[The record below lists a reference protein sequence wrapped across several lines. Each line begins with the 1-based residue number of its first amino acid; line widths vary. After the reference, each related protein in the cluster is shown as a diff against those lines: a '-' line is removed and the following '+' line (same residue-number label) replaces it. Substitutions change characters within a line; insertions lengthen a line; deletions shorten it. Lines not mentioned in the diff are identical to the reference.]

1 MDFIIAIILGAV
13 QGLTEFV
20 PVSSSGHLL
29 LLHRVLPTLGVN
41 ELAFDVALH
50 MGTLLA
56 LLVFFWADYWRYIRA
71 GWDAS
76 SKWLRRVTRMRPKP
90 ATSIRSIEAD
100 RRLTAYIA
108 IAIVPAGLAG
118 LFLEEIIETW
128 LRSPWVV
135 VVTLATVALLFFA
148 IEIQQRVQFQK
159 ELTRITWQNA
169 LWVGLAQTLA
179 LIPGVSRSGIT
190 IIAGMSVGM
199 KRDHAARFSFLVSMP
214 LIAGAGL
221 KKMIDLAI
229 VGVAFSDMAVLLV
242 GILASA
248 IVGYL
253 VIGWLL
259 SYLSSRSLIPFAI
272 YRIILAAGVA
282 IILL

>member
-1 MDFIIAIILGAV
+1 
-13 QGLTEFV
+13 
-20 PVSSSGHLL
+20 
-29 LLHRVLPTLGVN
+29 
-41 ELAFDVALH
+41 
-50 MGTLLA
+50 MGTLSA

-71 GWDAS
+71 GWDTF
-76 SKWLRRVTRMRPKP
+76 SKWLRRVIRMRPKP
-90 ATSIRSIEAD
+90 ATSIRSTEAD
-100 RRLTAYIA
+100 RRLTVYIA

-118 LFLEEIIETW
+118 IFLEDIIETW

-148 IEIQQRVQFQK
+148 IEIQKRVQFQK

-214 LIAGAGL
+214 LIAGAGA

-229 VGVAFSDMAVLLV
+229 VGVNFADMAVLLV

-272 YRIILAAGVA
+272 YRIILAVVVA